1 MFFEMTYQIRVSDIV
16 NGIKWYSTFFQREPD
31 FVPHEGFAEWE
42 ILPGCWL
49 QVAEGIPSEGSGPL
63 RFAVKDINFEQ
74 DRLRSELEIEGL
86 QIEGRA
92 EVPVR
97 WGTFQDPWGNQ
108 IGLFEYNDKE
118 EERERMM
125 AILSKQL

>member
-1 MFFEMTYQIRVSDIV
+1 MFFEMTYQIRVSDIAK
-16 NGIKWYSTFFQREPD
+16 GKKWYSTFFQREPD
-31 FVPHEGFAEWE
+31 FIPHEGFAEWE

-49 QVAEGIPSEGSGPL
+49 QVAEGSPSKGSGPL
-63 RFAVKDINFEQ
+63 RLAVKDIIFEQ
-74 DRLRSELEIEGL
+74 NRLRSELEIVDF
-86 QIEGRA
+86 QIEGRE

-97 WGTFQDPWGNQ
+97 WGTFQDPWENQ

-125 AILSKQL
+125 AILRKQL